1 MEEVTA
7 PSHTTEDLAD
17 ARLVVQ
23 STRDTTNVSVK
34 RHITWTAADTDTI
47 HVAAILEADLE
58 TRHRLATKS
67 TSNHDMT

>member
-17 ARLVVQ
+17 ARLVDQ
-23 STRDTTNVSVK
+23 STHDTTK
-34 RHITWTAADTDTI
+34 RHITWTAADTDAI
-47 HVAAILEADLE
+47 HVAAMLGSDLE

-67 TSNHDMT
+67 TSNHATT